1 MSHFVLTK
9 NLEETSFCSSLS
21 SCCEYVGFSC
31 PYIHTDISIQVEPC
45 QMKAWIGL
53 LGLLLLQW
61 LKIFP
66 LLLETQH
73 IYIIFCVLF
82 CFKLWLDCY
91 VLLYLHHGELTIE
104 GIKESE
110 SWWLV
115 TVFIVIEELV
125 NTFLS
130 ILLLL
135 VLVLLELT
143 QWFISKEYSSSLI
156 WNLIDKSSWFV
167 ALQLLSCKTV
177 GKGGM
182 MREWRV
188 MSNVENGIASMS
200 RKVLFFQFVFC
211 DVLQFASKRT
221 KSKEIA
227 V

>member
-1 MSHFVLTK
+1 
-9 NLEETSFCSSLS
+9 
-21 SCCEYVGFSC
+21 
-31 PYIHTDISIQVEPC
+31 
-45 QMKAWIGL
+45 
-53 LGLLLLQW
+53 
-61 LKIFP
+61 
-66 LLLETQH
+66 
-73 IYIIFCVLF
+73 LF
-82 CFKLWLDCY
+82 CFKLWFDSY
-91 VLLYLHHGELTIE
+91 VLLYLHHGELAIE
-104 GIKESE
+104 GIKGSE
-110 SWWLV
+110 SWWSV
-115 TVFIVIEELV
+115 TVFIMMKEMV

-167 ALQLLSCKTV
+167 SLQLLSCKTV
-177 GKGGM
+177 GRGGM

-211 DVLQFASKRT
+211 DVLQFASKIT